1 MSDCLVSLYFVSM
14 FVVMDEQVSACELPK
29 GLATLPKLAI
39 MYYFMLKLF
48 NSLVFYFLFS
58 RTIMLYY
65 LVLSTY
71 LPIYIFV

>member
-48 NSLVFYFLFS
+48 
-58 RTIMLYY
+58 
-65 LVLSTY
+65 
-71 LPIYIFV
+71 